1 MARFPLTDVDV
12 KVNAVDLSDYVVSC
26 TISNTRELVDI
37 TSMGSV
43 ARKSTGSLQANSV
56 TIEFQQDFAASQVYA
71 TLVSLV
77 GVPTTVVVKP
87 TSAAASAT
95 NPGLTLTDTTLEGGD
110 WIDGTVG
117 DLATFTCTFTGG
129 SFTAVTA

>member
-1 MARFPLTDVDV
+1 MARFTLTDVDV

-26 TISNTRELVDI
+26 TISNTKELVDI
-37 TSMGSV
+37 THMGDV
-43 ARKSTGSLQANSV
+43 ARKSTGSLQANSA

-77 GVPTTVVVKP
+77 GTPTTIVVKP

-95 NPGLTLTDTTLEGGD
+95 NPGLTLTDTVLEGGD
-110 WIDGTVG
+110 WITGSVG
-117 DLATFTCTFTGG
+117 DLAAFTATFTGG